1 MNIKPMICWKV
12 KVLVSAMATAS
23 MGVAGLVQ
31 AATEANWTAYDGD
44 KAGSKFSLAPLVT
57 RESVKDMEVVWE
69 WSMPDN
75 QVWKDNPDLI
85 TWMNQS
91 TPLAIDGVLYSSS
104 PMSFVSAIDGETGET
119 IWTYN
124 PKAYVLGTPPN
135 LGFISRGLSYWEE
148 GEDKRIIAGTS
159 DGYLIALD
167 AETGK
172 PLESWGESGRVD
184 LTKGYLRDV
193 DRSLISPTSPPII
206 CNGKVIPSLAVLDS
220 FAIGRAPMKYHPPG
234 DVQAF
239 DIKTGERS
247 WVFRNPP
254 QVGQLG
260 NDSWETDA
268 WKRTGG
274 MNVWARPTCDEE
286 NDLVFLPV
294 STPTN
299 DFYGGERPGDGLF
312 GDSLVALDVNTGKVA
327 WHFQIAHHGVWDYD
341 PPTAPNLM
349 DLEVDGKHIKAVVLP
364 TKQGFLFAFD
374 RLSGDPIWPIEE
386 RPVPQSD
393 VPGEKL
399 SPTQPFPTKPAA
411 YVQQGVTE
419 NDLIDL
425 TPELKAGALKI
436 LNRYNYG
443 ELYTPPSLSKGG
455 TLQVPGVLGGSSWT
469 GAAHNP
475 NTNVIYLNPFTIPF
489 AIKLKKERLGAYE
502 YTGTWAG
509 VGGPMGLP
517 LFKPPFSTITAID
530 MNTGEHLWK
539 IPAGKGPVDHPA
551 IKDLNLGRV
560 GVPRQ
565 SHFTLTEEVLFVAP
579 EGTYGMVGLSTRG
592 NALVANASEEEEEPF
607 LYAHD
612 ARTGELISEL
622 KLPGGVFGAPMSY
635 SANGKHY
642 VVLPVG
648 GAGQDAKLV
657 AVKVSR

>member
-1 MNIKPMICWKV
+1 MSMKPIPGCR
-12 KVLVSAMATAS
+12 VLVSAIAVASLGLAGCATAS
-23 MGVAGLVQ
+23 S
-31 AATEANWTAYDGD
+31 EANWVAYDGD
-44 KAGSKFSLAPLVT
+44 KAGSKFSKAPLVT
-57 RESVKDMEVVWE
+57 KDSVENMEVVWE

-119 IWTYN
+119 LWTYD
-124 PKAYVLGTPPN
+124 PKAYTLGTPPN

-148 GEDKRIIAGTS
+148 GDDKRIIAGTS
-159 DGYLIALD
+159 DGYLIALN

-172 PLESWGESGRVD
+172 PIDSWGENGKVD

-206 CNGKVIPSLAVLDS
+206 CGGKVIPSLAVLDS

-239 DIKTGERS
+239 DVQTGERS

-254 QVGQLG
+254 QAGEPG
-260 NDSWETDA
+260 NDSWESDA

-274 MNVWARPTCDEE
+274 MNVWARPSCDDE
-286 NDLVFLPV
+286 NGLVFLPV

-327 WHFQIAHHGVWDYD
+327 WHFQITHHGVWDYD

-349 DLEVDGKHIKAVVLP
+349 DLNVDGEHIKAVVLP

-374 RLSGDPIWPIEE
+374 RVTGEPIWPIEE
-386 RPVPQSD
+386 RPVPESD

-411 YVQQGVTE
+411 YAQQGVSE
-419 NDLIDL
+419 DDLIDL
-425 TPELKAGALKI
+425 TPELKAGADKI

-443 ELYTPPSLSKGG
+443 ELYTPPSLTKGG

-475 NTNVIYLNPFTIPF
+475 DTNVIYVNPFKIPF
-489 AIKLKKERLGAYE
+489 AIRLKKEKLAAYE

-517 LFKPPFSTITAID
+517 LLKPPFSSIVAID
-530 MNTGEHLWK
+530 MDTGEHLWR

-551 IKDLNLGRV
+551 IKHLNLDRL

-565 SHFTLTEEVLFVAP
+565 SHFTLTDEVLFVAP

-592 NALVANASEEEEEPF
+592 NALVANASEKEEEPF

-612 ARTGELISEL
+612 ADTGELISEVE
-622 KLPGGVFGAPMSY
+622 LPGGVFGAPMSY
-635 SANGKHY
+635 SVNDKHY

-657 AVKVSR
+657 AVKVGG

>member
-1 MNIKPMICWKV
+1 MNIKPMIGLRVLLSAIATTSIGCTGIAQADAESNWK
-12 KVLVSAMATAS
+12 
-23 MGVAGLVQ
+23 
-31 AATEANWTAYDGD
+31 AYDGD
-44 KAGSKFSLAPLVT
+44 KAGSKFSTAPLVT
-57 RESVKDMEVVWE
+57 TESVKSMEVAWE

-75 QVWKDNPDLI
+75 QVWKENPDLI

-104 PMSFVSAIDGETGET
+104 PMSFVSAVDGETGKT
-119 IWTYN
+119 LWTYD
-124 PKAYVLGTPPN
+124 PEAYTLGTPPN

-148 GEDKRIIAGTS
+148 GDDKRIIAGTS

-167 AETGK
+167 AKTGK
-172 PLESWGESGRVD
+172 PLETWGENGRID

-247 WVFRNPP
+247 WAFRNPP
-254 QVGQLG
+254 QAGQLG

-286 NDLVFLPV
+286 NGLVFLPV

-312 GDSLVALDVNTGKVA
+312 GDSLVALDVNTGNVA

-349 DLEVDGKHIKAVVLP
+349 DLEVDGKLINAVVLP

-374 RLSGDPIWPIEE
+374 RLTGDPIWPIEE

-399 SPTQPFPTKPAA
+399 SSTQPFPTKPAA

-419 NDLIDL
+419 DDLIDL
-425 TPELKAGALKI
+425 TPELKAGAQKI

-443 ELYTPPSLSKGG
+443 ELYTPPTLSKGG

-475 NTNVIYLNPFTIPF
+475 DTNVMYVNPFTIPF
-489 AIKLKKERLGAYE
+489 AIKLKKEKLGAYE

-551 IKDLNLGRV
+551 IKDLNLGRL

-565 SHFTLTEEVLFVAP
+565 SHFTLTDQVLFVAP

-592 NALVANASEEEEEPF
+592 NALVAKASEEEEEPF

-612 ARTGELISEL
+612 AKTGELISEL
-622 KLPGGVFGAPMSY
+622 ELPGGVFGAPMSY
-635 SANGKHY
+635 SANGKHF

-648 GAGQDAKLV
+648 GAGLDAKLV
-657 AVKVSR
+657 AVKVGG

>member
-1 MNIKPMICWKV
+1 MSMKPIPGCR
-12 KVLVSAMATAS
+12 VLVSAIAVASLGLAGCATAS
-23 MGVAGLVQ
+23 S
-31 AATEANWTAYDGD
+31 EANWVAYDGD
-44 KAGSKFSLAPLVT
+44 KAGSKFSKAPLVT
-57 RESVKDMEVVWE
+57 KDSVENMEVVWE

-119 IWTYN
+119 LWTYD
-124 PKAYVLGTPPN
+124 PKAYTLGTPPN

-148 GEDKRIIAGTS
+148 GDDKRIIAGTS
-159 DGYLIALD
+159 DGYLIALN

-172 PLESWGESGRVD
+172 PIDSWGENGKVD

-206 CNGKVIPSLAVLDS
+206 CGGKVIPSLAVLDS

-239 DIKTGERS
+239 DVQTGERS

-254 QVGQLG
+254 QAGEPG

-274 MNVWARPTCDEE
+274 MNVWARPSCDDE
-286 NDLVFLPV
+286 NGLVFLPV

-327 WHFQIAHHGVWDYD
+327 WHFQITHHGVWDYD

-349 DLEVDGKHIKAVVLP
+349 DLNVDGEHIKAVVLP

-374 RLSGDPIWPIEE
+374 RVTGEPIWPIEE
-386 RPVPQSD
+386 RPVPESD

-411 YVQQGVTE
+411 YAQQGVSE
-419 NDLIDL
+419 DDLIDL
-425 TPELKAGALKI
+425 TPELKAGAEKI

-443 ELYTPPSLSKGG
+443 ELYTPPSLTKGG

-475 NTNVIYLNPFTIPF
+475 DTNVMYVNPFKIPF
-489 AIKLKKERLGAYE
+489 AIRLKKEKLAAYE

-517 LFKPPFSTITAID
+517 LLKPPFSSIVAID
-530 MNTGEHLWK
+530 MDTGEHLWR

-551 IKDLNLGRV
+551 IKHLNLDRL

-565 SHFTLTEEVLFVAP
+565 SHFTLTDEVLFVAP

-592 NALVANASEEEEEPF
+592 NALVANASEKEEEPF

-612 ARTGELISEL
+612 AETGELISEVE
-622 KLPGGVFGAPMSY
+622 LPGGVFGAPMSY
-635 SANGKHY
+635 SVNEKHY

-657 AVKVSR
+657 AVKVGG

>member
-1 MNIKPMICWKV
+1 MSMKPIPSCRA
-12 KVLVSAMATAS
+12 LVSAVAVASLGLAGCATAS
-23 MGVAGLVQ
+23 SG
-31 AATEANWTAYDGD
+31 ANWVAYDGD
-44 KAGSKFSLAPLVT
+44 KAGSKFSKAPLVT
-57 RESVKDMEVVWE
+57 KDSVENMEVVWE

-119 IWTYN
+119 LWTYD
-124 PKAYVLGTPPN
+124 PKAYTLGTPPN

-159 DGYLIALD
+159 DGYLIALN

-172 PLESWGESGRVD
+172 PIDSWGENGKVD

-206 CNGKVIPSLAVLDS
+206 CGGKVIPSLAVLDS

-239 DIKTGERS
+239 DVETGERS

-254 QVGQLG
+254 QAGELG

-274 MNVWARPTCDEE
+274 MNVWARPSCDDE
-286 NDLVFLPV
+286 NGLVFLPV

-327 WHFQIAHHGVWDYD
+327 WHFQITHHGVWDYD

-349 DLEVDGKHIKAVVLP
+349 DLNVDGERIKAVVLP

-374 RLSGDPIWPIEE
+374 RLTGEPIWPIEE
-386 RPVPQSD
+386 RPVPKSD

-411 YVQQGVTE
+411 YAQQGVSE
-419 NDLIDL
+419 DDLIDL
-425 TPELKAGALKI
+425 TPELKAGAQKI

-443 ELYTPPSLSKGG
+443 ELYTPPSLTKGG

-475 NTNVIYLNPFTIPF
+475 DTNVMYVNPFKIPF
-489 AIKLKKERLGAYE
+489 AIRLKKEKLAAYE

-517 LFKPPFSTITAID
+517 LLKPPFSSIVAID
-530 MNTGEHLWK
+530 MDTGEHLWR

-551 IKDLNLGRV
+551 IKHLNLDRL

-565 SHFTLTEEVLFVAP
+565 SHFTLTDEVLFVAP

-592 NALVANASEEEEEPF
+592 NALVANASEKEEEPF

-612 ARTGELISEL
+612 ADTGELISEVE
-622 KLPGGVFGAPMSY
+622 LPGGVFGAPMSY
-635 SANGKHY
+635 SVNDKHY

-657 AVKVSR
+657 AVKVGD

>member
-1 MNIKPMICWKV
+1 MSMKPIPSCRAI
-12 KVLVSAMATAS
+12 VSAVAVAGLGLAGCATAS
-23 MGVAGLVQ
+23 SGS
-31 AATEANWTAYDGD
+31 NWLAYDGD
-44 KAGSKFSLAPLVT
+44 KAGSKFSKAPLVT
-57 RESVKDMEVVWE
+57 KGSVKNMEVVWE

-119 IWTYN
+119 LWTYN
-124 PKAYVLGTPPN
+124 PKAYTLGTPPN

-148 GEDKRIIAGTS
+148 GDDKRIIAGTS
-159 DGYLIALD
+159 DGYLIALN

-172 PLESWGESGRVD
+172 PIDSWGENGKVD

-206 CNGKVIPSLAVLDS
+206 CGGKVIPSLAVLDS

-239 DIKTGERS
+239 DVQTGERS

-254 QVGQLG
+254 QAGEPG
-260 NDSWETDA
+260 NDSWESDA

-274 MNVWARPTCDEE
+274 MNVWARPSCDDE
-286 NDLVFLPV
+286 NGLVFLPV

-327 WHFQIAHHGVWDYD
+327 WHFQITHHGVWDYD

-349 DLEVDGKHIKAVVLP
+349 DLNVDGEHIKAVVLP

-374 RLSGDPIWPIEE
+374 RVTGEPIWPIEE
-386 RPVPQSD
+386 RPVPASD

-411 YVQQGVTE
+411 YAQQGVSE
-419 NDLIDL
+419 DDLIDL
-425 TPELKAGALKI
+425 TPELKAGAEKI

-443 ELYTPPSLSKGG
+443 ELYTPPSLTKGG

-475 NTNVIYLNPFTIPF
+475 DTNVIYVNPFKIPF
-489 AIKLKKERLGAYE
+489 AIRLKKEKLGAYE

-517 LFKPPFSTITAID
+517 LLKPPFSSIVAID
-530 MNTGEHLWK
+530 MNTGEHLWR
-539 IPAGKGPVDHPA
+539 IPAGKGPVNHPA
-551 IKDLNLGRV
+551 IKHLNLDRL

-565 SHFTLTEEVLFVAP
+565 SHFTLTDEVLFVAP

-592 NALVANASEEEEEPF
+592 NALVANASEKEEEPF

-612 ARTGELISEL
+612 ADTGELISEVE
-622 KLPGGVFGAPMSY
+622 LPGGVFGAPMSY
-635 SANGKHY
+635 SVNDKHY

-648 GAGQDAKLV
+648 GAAQDAKLV
-657 AVKVSR
+657 AVKVGG

>member
-1 MNIKPMICWKV
+1 MSIKPIPSCRA
-12 KVLVSAMATAS
+12 LVSAVALASLGLAGCATAS
-23 MGVAGLVQ
+23 SG
-31 AATEANWTAYDGD
+31 ANWVAYDGD
-44 KAGSKFSLAPLVT
+44 KTGSKFSKAPLVT
-57 RESVKDMEVVWE
+57 KDSVENMEVVWE

-119 IWTYN
+119 LWTYD
-124 PKAYVLGTPPN
+124 PKAYTLGTPPN

-159 DGYLIALD
+159 DGYLIALN

-172 PLESWGESGRVD
+172 PIDSWGENGKVD

-206 CNGKVIPSLAVLDS
+206 CGGKVIPSLAVLDS

-239 DIKTGERS
+239 DVETGERS

-254 QVGQLG
+254 QAGELG

-274 MNVWARPTCDEE
+274 MNVWARPSCDDE
-286 NDLVFLPV
+286 NGLVFLPV

-327 WHFQIAHHGVWDYD
+327 WHFQITHHGVWDYD

-349 DLEVDGKHIKAVVLP
+349 DLNVDGERIKAVVLP

-374 RLSGDPIWPIEE
+374 RLTGEPIWPIEE
-386 RPVPQSD
+386 RPVPKSD

-411 YVQQGVTE
+411 YAQQGVSE
-419 NDLIDL
+419 DDLIDL
-425 TPELKAGALKI
+425 TPELKAGAQKI

-443 ELYTPPSLSKGG
+443 ELYTPPSLTKGG

-475 NTNVIYLNPFTIPF
+475 DTNVMYVNPFKIPF
-489 AIKLKKERLGAYE
+489 AIRLKKEKLAAYE

-517 LFKPPFSTITAID
+517 LLKPPFSSIVAID
-530 MNTGEHLWK
+530 MDTGEHLWR

-551 IKDLNLGRV
+551 IKHLNLDRL

-565 SHFTLTEEVLFVAP
+565 SHFTLTDEVLFVAP

-592 NALVANASEEEEEPF
+592 NALVANASEKEEEPF

-612 ARTGELISEL
+612 ADTGELISEVE
-622 KLPGGVFGAPMSY
+622 LPGGVFGAPMSY
-635 SANGKHY
+635 SVNDKHY

-657 AVKVSR
+657 AVKVGD

>member
-1 MNIKPMICWKV
+1 MSMKPIPSCR
-12 KVLVSAMATAS
+12 VLVSAVAAASLGLAGCATAS
-23 MGVAGLVQ
+23 S
-31 AATEANWTAYDGD
+31 EANWVAYDGD
-44 KAGSKFSLAPLVT
+44 KAGSKFSKAPLVT
-57 RESVKDMEVVWE
+57 KDSVENMEVAWE

-104 PMSFVSAIDGETGET
+104 PMSFVSAIDGATGET
-119 IWTYN
+119 LWTYD
-124 PKAYVLGTPPN
+124 PKAYTLGTPPN

-148 GEDKRIIAGTS
+148 GDDKRIIAGTS
-159 DGYLIALD
+159 DGYLIALNAD
-167 AETGK
+167 TGK
-172 PLESWGESGRVD
+172 PIDSWGENGKVD

-206 CNGKVIPSLAVLDS
+206 CGGKIIPSLAVLDS

-239 DIKTGERS
+239 DVETGERS

-254 QVGQLG
+254 QAGEPG

-274 MNVWARPTCDEE
+274 MNVWARPSCDDE
-286 NDLVFLPV
+286 NGLVFLPV

-327 WHFQIAHHGVWDYD
+327 WHFQITHHGVWDYD

-349 DLEVDGKHIKAVVLP
+349 DLNVDGEHIKAVVLP

-374 RLSGDPIWPIEE
+374 RLTGEPIWPIEE

-411 YVQQGVTE
+411 YTQQGVSE
-419 NDLIDL
+419 DALIDL
-425 TPELKAGALKI
+425 TPELKAGAEKI

-443 ELYTPPSLSKGG
+443 ELYTPPTLTKGG
-455 TLQVPGVLGGSSWT
+455 TLQVPGVLGGTSWT

-475 NTNVIYLNPFTIPF
+475 NSNIMYVNPFKIPF
-489 AIKLKKERLGAYE
+489 AIKLKKEKLGAYE

-517 LFKPPFSTITAID
+517 LLKPPFSSIVAID
-530 MNTGEHLWK
+530 MNTGEHLWE

-551 IKDLNLGRV
+551 IKDLNLGRL

-565 SHFTLTEEVLFVAP
+565 SHFTLTDEVLFLAP

-592 NALVANASEEEEEPF
+592 NALVANASEKEEEPF

-612 ARTGELISEL
+612 ADTGELISEIE
-622 KLPGGVFGAPMSY
+622 LPGGVFGAPMSY
-635 SANGKHY
+635 SVNDKHY

-657 AVKVSR
+657 AVKVGG

>member
-1 MNIKPMICWKV
+1 MSIIPIFRYR
-12 KVLVSAMATAS
+12 VLVSAIAAAS
-23 MGVAGLVQ
+23 LGLAGCAL
-31 AATEANWTAYDGD
+31 AGSEANWTSYDGD
-44 KAGSKFSLAPLVT
+44 LGGSKFSKAPLVT
-57 RESVKDMEVVWE
+57 KDSARKMEVEWQ

-75 QVWKDNPDLI
+75 RVWKDNPDLI

-91 TPLAIDGVLYSSS
+91 TPLAIDGILYSSS

-119 IWTYN
+119 LWTYD
-124 PKAYVLGTPPN
+124 PKAYTLGTPPN

-148 GEDKRIIAGTS
+148 GKDKRIIAGAS
-159 DGYLIALD
+159 DGYLIALN

-172 PLESWGESGRVD
+172 PVKSWGENGRVD
-184 LTKGYLRDV
+184 LTKGFLRDV

-220 FAIGRAPMKYHPPG
+220 FAIGRAPMKNHPPG

-254 QVGQLG
+254 QADQPG
-260 NDSWETDA
+260 NESWESDA

-274 MNVWARPTCDEE
+274 MNVWSRPTCDEE
-286 NDLVFLPV
+286 NGLVFLPV

-349 DLEVDGKHIKAVVLP
+349 DLDVDGERIEAVVLP
-364 TKQGFLFAFD
+364 TKQGFLFAFN
-374 RLSGDPIWPIEE
+374 RLTGDPIWPVEE
-386 RPVPQSD
+386 RQVPQSD
-393 VPGEKL
+393 VPGENL
-399 SPTQPFPTKPAA
+399 SPTQPFPSKPAA

-419 NDLIDL
+419 DDLIDL

-443 ELYTPPSLSKGG
+443 ELYTPPTLTKGG

-475 NTNVIYLNPFTIPF
+475 DTNVMYVNPFTIPF

-517 LFKPPFSTITAID
+517 LMKPPFSTITAID
-530 MNTGEHLWK
+530 MNTGEHLWQV
-539 IPAGKGPVDHPA
+539 PAGKGPVNHPA
-551 IKDLNLGRV
+551 IKDLNLDRL

-565 SHFTLTEEVLFVAP
+565 SHFTLTDQVLFLAP
-579 EGTYGMVGLSTRG
+579 EGTYSVMGLSTRG
-592 NALVANASEEEEEPF
+592 NALVAQSTKDEDEPF

-612 ARTGELISEL
+612 AKTGELISEL
-622 KLPGGVFGAPMSY
+622 ELPGGVFGAPMSY
-635 SANGKHY
+635 SVNGKHF

-657 AVKVSR
+657 AVKVGG

>member
-1 MNIKPMICWKV
+1 MSMKPIPGCR
-12 KVLVSAMATAS
+12 VLVSAIAVASLGLAGCATAS
-23 MGVAGLVQ
+23 S
-31 AATEANWTAYDGD
+31 EANWVAYDGD
-44 KAGSKFSLAPLVT
+44 KAGSKFSKAPLVT
-57 RESVKDMEVVWE
+57 KDSVENMEVVWE

-119 IWTYN
+119 LWTYD
-124 PKAYVLGTPPN
+124 PKAYTLGTPPN

-148 GEDKRIIAGTS
+148 GDDKRIIAGTS
-159 DGYLIALD
+159 DGYLIALN

-172 PLESWGESGRVD
+172 PIDSWGENGKVD

-206 CNGKVIPSLAVLDS
+206 CGGKVIPSLAVLDS

-239 DIKTGERS
+239 DVQTGERS

-254 QVGQLG
+254 QAGEPG

-274 MNVWARPTCDEE
+274 MNVWARPSCDDE
-286 NDLVFLPV
+286 NGLVFLPV

-327 WHFQIAHHGVWDYD
+327 WHFQITHHGVWDYD

-349 DLEVDGKHIKAVVLP
+349 DLNVDGEHIKAVVLP

-374 RLSGDPIWPIEE
+374 RVTGEPIWPIEE
-386 RPVPQSD
+386 RPVPESD

-411 YVQQGVTE
+411 YAQQGVSE
-419 NDLIDL
+419 DDLIDL
-425 TPELKAGALKI
+425 TPELKAGAEKI

-443 ELYTPPSLSKGG
+443 ELYTPPSLTKGG

-475 NTNVIYLNPFTIPF
+475 DTNVMYVNPFKIPF
-489 AIKLKKERLGAYE
+489 AIRLKKEKLAAYE

-517 LFKPPFSTITAID
+517 LLKPPFSSIVAID
-530 MNTGEHLWK
+530 MDTGEHLWR

-551 IKDLNLGRV
+551 IKHLNLDRL

-565 SHFTLTEEVLFVAP
+565 SHFTLTDEVLFVAP

-592 NALVANASEEEEEPF
+592 NALVANASEKEEEPF

-612 ARTGELISEL
+612 AETGELISEVE
-622 KLPGGVFGAPMSY
+622 LPGGVFGAPMSY
-635 SANGKHY
+635 SVNEKHY
-642 VVLPVG
+642 VVLSVG

-657 AVKVSR
+657 AVKVGG